1 MSENYM
7 NNLITRECVNKN
19 IKYNKY
25 NTDTI
30 SYDYAHLSSE
40 IDRFK
45 NILQYKYKA
54 YHGQTVMNALNGLE
68 SVALF
73 FATAELG
80 LVTAVTSVTRF
91 NKNLFYKKRYD
102 IPVYIDA
109 KTEAILP
116 IDYYFSSEKGV
127 VGDLPVESK
136 FFAELSDNVILLYD
150 DVELDSSL
158 VDYTPNDNIFAR
170 SDSIIM
176 ECTSSGTTGKPKLIK
191 HTHEFI
197 SYVAKRN
204 SKSFYGGVMATRRFH
219 HGSSF
224 ATFFLPSLMSEDV
237 ERLYYMERFAEG
249 KPFRKRAKYHNLPPV
264 SLADVDHIQFAY
276 TKDVKQY
283 LEMSDTP
290 YPNLIVYTLS
300 TIDPS
305 WSKYLGYSVKDIVSL
320 FGSSET
326 SGPILIQNLS
336 DKNFEIDRFI
346 DPDGFYLPE
355 VIDDKLLLV
364 LPSYDV
370 VANTGDKF
378 ERNDDESY
386 KFCGRNDKVVI
397 NNHELYLGHLNSIAN
412 EYVRNCLL
420 VIDNEYDKV
429 YLAVWED
436 QEDLHHKF
444 MQLYYQFEDRFEVSR
459 FAVLDQKIFLS
470 GIKIDNEAIRDYFRY
485 N

>member
-158 VDYTPNDNIFAR
+158 GISAR
-170 SDSIIM
+170 ILRNERTHTAVVCSIDSAFV
-176 ECTSSGTTGKPKLIK
+176 CDWTALGTGHRP
-191 HTHEFI
+191 
-197 SYVAKRN
+197 R
-204 SKSFYGGVMATRRFH
+204 G
-219 HGSSF
+219 
-224 ATFFLPSLMSEDV
+224 LPAGE
-237 ERLYYMERFAEG
+237 
-249 KPFRKRAKYHNLPPV
+249 
-264 SLADVDHIQFAY
+264 
-276 TKDVKQY
+276 
-283 LEMSDTP
+283 
-290 YPNLIVYTLS
+290 
-300 TIDPS
+300 
-305 WSKYLGYSVKDIVSL
+305 
-320 FGSSET
+320 
-326 SGPILIQNLS
+326 
-336 DKNFEIDRFI
+336 
-346 DPDGFYLPE
+346 
-355 VIDDKLLLV
+355 
-364 LPSYDV
+364 
-370 VANTGDKF
+370 
-378 ERNDDESY
+378 
-386 KFCGRNDKVVI
+386 
-397 NNHELYLGHLNSIAN
+397 
-412 EYVRNCLL
+412 
-420 VIDNEYDKV
+420 
-429 YLAVWED
+429 
-436 QEDLHHKF
+436 
-444 MQLYYQFEDRFEVSR
+444 
-459 FAVLDQKIFLS
+459 
-470 GIKIDNEAIRDYFRY
+470 
-485 N
+485 